1 MNIKNILKIVALIA
15 VVALLARPKLMPS
28 KNDKSQAAQA
38 KAKKMPT
45 KVSVYVTRRQDLDN
59 NIHVSGSILAQDE
72 VELHTE
78 SQGRIV
84 KINFEEGSE
93 VKKGQLLIKINDADL
108 QAQLRKAISS
118 KKLKEDTEKRNKQLL
133 TKGAISQEQYDLSL
147 NELNAANADI
157 DLLKEN
163 IRKTELLAPFTGII
177 GLKYISEGSFVTNAT
192 KLASLQSISKVKVEF
207 SVPER
212 YASQLKKGSDI
223 SFTIDCSDKVYKA
236 NIYAIEPKV
245 DELTRN
251 VVMRAISDNNERK
264 LIPGA
269 FTNVTVQ
276 LQNKPNSLMVPTQS
290 VVPILKGQKVF
301 ITRADSVIEQVVK
314 TGIRTDSQI
323 EITEGLQVGDSVV
336 VNGIMYLKQGSKIKI
351 GK

>member
-15 VVALLARPKLMPS
+15 VVALLSRPKLMPS

-223 SFTIDCSDKVYKA
+223 SFTIDGSDKVYKA

>member
-1 MNIKNILKIVALIA
+1 MNIKKILKIVAIIA
-15 VVALLARPKLMPS
+15 VVALLAWPKLMPS

-38 KAKKMPT
+38 KSKKMPT
-45 KVSVYVTRRQDLDN
+45 KVSVYVTRKQDLDN
-59 NIHVSGSILAQDE
+59 SIHVSGSILAQDE

-78 SQGRIV
+78 AQGRIV

-93 VKKGQLLIKINDADL
+93 VRKGQLLIKINDADL
-108 QAQLRKAISS
+108 QAQLRKATSS

-133 TKGAISQEQYDLSL
+133 TKGAISLEQYDLSL
-147 NELNAANADI
+147 NELNAATADV

-163 IRKTELLAPFTGII
+163 IRKTELLAPFSGII
-177 GLKYISEGSFVTNAT
+177 GLKYVSLGSFVTNAT

-212 YASQLKKGSDI
+212 YASQLKRGSDI
-223 SFTIDCSDKVYKA
+223 SFTTDGSDKVFKA

-251 VVMRAISDNNERK
+251 VVMRAISDNGERK

-301 ITRADSVIEQVVK
+301 IIRADSVIEQVVK

>member
-1 MNIKNILKIVALIA
+1 MNIKKILKIVAIIA
-15 VVALLARPKLMPS
+15 VLALLAWPKLMPS
-28 KNDKSQAAQA
+28 KNDKSQTAQA

-45 KVSVYVTRRQDLDN
+45 KVSVYVTRKQDLN
-59 NIHVSGSILAQDE
+59 NSIHVSGGILAKDE

-78 SQGRIV
+78 AQGRIV

-93 VKKGQLLIKINDADL
+93 VKRGQLLIKINDADL
-108 QAQLRKAISS
+108 QAQLRKAVSS

-133 TKGAISQEQYDLSL
+133 TKGAISQEQYDLSQ

-163 IRKTELLAPFTGII
+163 IRKTELLAPFSGII

-192 KLASLQSISKVKVEF
+192 KLASLQSINKVKVEF

-212 YASQLKKGSDI
+212 YAPQLKRGSDI
-223 SFTIDCSDKVYKA
+223 LFTIDGSDKVYKA

-245 DELTRN
+245 DEQTRN
-251 VVMRAISDNNERK
+251 VVMRALSDNSERK

-276 LQNKPNSLMVPTQS
+276 LQDKPNSLMVPTQC
-290 VVPILKGQKVF
+290 VVPILKGQKVY
-301 ITRADSVIEQVVK
+301 ITRADSVIEQLVK

>member
-1 MNIKNILKIVALIA
+1 MNIKKILKIVAIIA
-15 VVALLARPKLMPS
+15 VVALLAWPKLMPS

-38 KAKKMPT
+38 KAKKMPI
-45 KVSVYVTRRQDLDN
+45 KVSVYVTHKQELEN
-59 NIHVSGSILAQDE
+59 SVHVAGSILAQDE

-78 SQGRIV
+78 AQGRIV

-93 VKKGQLLIKINDADL
+93 VKRGQLLIKINDADL
-108 QAQLRKAISS
+108 QAQLRKAVSS

-133 TKGAISQEQYDLSL
+133 VKGAISQEQYDLSQ
-147 NELNAANADI
+147 NELNAANADV

-163 IRKTELLAPFTGII
+163 IRKTELLAPFSGII
-177 GLKYISEGSFVTNAT
+177 GLKYVSLGSFVTNAT

-212 YASQLKKGSDI
+212 YASQLKRGSDI
-223 SFTIDCSDKVYKA
+223 SFTTDGSDKVFKA

-251 VVMRAISDNNERK
+251 VVMRAISDNGERK

-301 ITRADSVIEQVVK
+301 IIRADSVIEQVVK

>member
-223 SFTIDCSDKVYKA
+223 SFTIDGSDKVYKA

>member
-1 MNIKNILKIVALIA
+1 MNIKKILKIVAIIA
-15 VVALLARPKLMPS
+15 VLALLAWHKLRPS
-28 KNDKSQAAQA
+28 QNDKSQTAQA

-45 KVSVYVTRRQDLDN
+45 KVSVYVTRKQDLN
-59 NIHVSGSILAQDE
+59 NSIHVSGGILAQDE

-78 SQGRIV
+78 AQGRIV

-93 VKKGQLLIKINDADL
+93 VKRGQLLIKINDADL
-108 QAQLRKAISS
+108 QAQLRKAVSS

-133 TKGAISQEQYDLSL
+133 VKGAISQEQYDLSQ

-163 IRKTELLAPFTGII
+163 IRKTELLAPFSGII

-192 KLASLQSISKVKVEF
+192 KLASLQSLNKVKIEF

-212 YASQLKKGSDI
+212 YAPQLKRGSDI
-223 SFTIDCSDKVYKA
+223 LFTIDGSDKVYKA

-245 DELTRN
+245 DEQTRN
-251 VVMRAISDNNERK
+251 VVMRALSDNSERK

-276 LQNKPNSLMVPTQS
+276 LQDKPNSLMVPTQC
-290 VVPILKGQKVF
+290 VVPILKGQKVY
-301 ITRADSVIEQVVK
+301 ITRADSVIEQLVK

>member
-1 MNIKNILKIVALIA
+1 MNIKKILKIVAIIA
-15 VVALLARPKLMPS
+15 VLALLAWPKLMPS
-28 KNDKSQAAQA
+28 KNDKSQASQA
-38 KAKKMPT
+38 KAKKMPI
-45 KVSVYVTRRQDLDN
+45 KVSVYVTRKQELEN
-59 NIHVSGSILAQDE
+59 SVHVAGSILAQDE

-78 SQGRIV
+78 AQGRIV
-84 KINFEEGSE
+84 KINFEEGTE

-108 QAQLRKAISS
+108 QAQLRKALSS
-118 KKLKEDTEKRNKQLL
+118 KKLKEDSEKRNNQLL
-133 TKGAISQEQYDLSL
+133 AKGAISQEQYDLSL
-147 NELNAANADI
+147 NDLNAATADV

-163 IRKTELLAPFTGII
+163 IRKTELLAPFSGII
-177 GLKYISEGSFVTNAT
+177 GLKYVSLGSFVTNAT

-212 YASQLKKGSDI
+212 YASQLKRGSDI
-223 SFTIDCSDKVYKA
+223 LFTTYGSDKVFKA

-251 VVMRAISDNNERK
+251 VVMRAISDNGERK

-269 FTNVTVQ
+269 FAKVTVQ

-290 VVPILKGQKVF
+290 VVPILKGQKVY

>member
-1 MNIKNILKIVALIA
+1 MNSIKLLKIVAILA
-15 VVALLARPKLMPS
+15 VVALLAWPKLMPS

-38 KAKKMPT
+38 KAKKMPI
-45 KVSVYVTRRQDLDN
+45 KVSVYVTHKQELEN
-59 NIHVSGSILAQDE
+59 SVHVAGSILAQDE

-78 SQGRIV
+78 AQGRIV
-84 KINFEEGSE
+84 KINFEEGTE

-108 QAQLRKAISS
+108 QAQLRKALSS
-118 KKLKEDTEKRNKQLL
+118 KKLKEDSEKRNNQLL
-133 TKGAISQEQYDLSL
+133 AKGAISQEQYDLSL
-147 NELNAANADI
+147 NDLNAATADV

-163 IRKTELLAPFTGII
+163 IRKTELLAPFSGII
-177 GLKYISEGSFVTNAT
+177 GLKYVSEGSFVTNTT

-212 YASQLKKGSDI
+212 YASQLKRGSDI
-223 SFTIDCSDKVYKA
+223 SFTTDGSDKVFKA

-251 VVMRAISDNNERK
+251 VVMRAISDNGERK

-290 VVPILKGQKVF
+290 VVPILKGQKVY